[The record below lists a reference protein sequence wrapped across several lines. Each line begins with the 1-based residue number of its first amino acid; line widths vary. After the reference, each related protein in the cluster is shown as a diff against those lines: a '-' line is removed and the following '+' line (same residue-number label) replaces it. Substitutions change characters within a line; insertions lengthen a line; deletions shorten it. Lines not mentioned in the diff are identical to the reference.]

1 MRTQLL
7 WRNSLDVGL
16 CGKKNHF
23 SGYVFCWGKLTY
35 EMTGRCNRWLC
46 IQRWNFGIGG
56 VGTLSDLCLAELINI
71 ALGFRGIG
79 KHYKAILPE
88 ENEQNNLQTNMT
100 AKVSKT
106 WTIDKRTRLCAS
118 KCLSQNL
125 IFYPIRCGILWKKHH
140 SRSHQKTLWG
150 VPFPSP
156 KTVQN
161 QRFYIILLPNK
172 NQVIVFEFL
181 DDSSCR
187 KIP

>member
-7 WRNSLDVGL
+7 RRNSLDVGL
-16 CGKKNHF
+16 CGKKRHF
-23 SGYVFCWGKLTY
+23 SGCVFCWGKLTY

-56 VGTLSDLCLAELINI
+56 VGTLSDSCLAELINI
-71 ALGFRGIG
+71 ALGFRGIR

-118 KCLSQNL
+118 RCLSQNL
-125 IFYPIRCGILWKKHH
+125 IFYPIRCGILWKEHQ

-150 VPFPSP
+150 VYPFPAQ
-156 KTVQN
+156 KLFKIN
-161 QRFYIILLPNK
+161 
-172 NQVIVFEFL
+172 VFT
-181 DDSSCR
+181 
-187 KIP
+187 